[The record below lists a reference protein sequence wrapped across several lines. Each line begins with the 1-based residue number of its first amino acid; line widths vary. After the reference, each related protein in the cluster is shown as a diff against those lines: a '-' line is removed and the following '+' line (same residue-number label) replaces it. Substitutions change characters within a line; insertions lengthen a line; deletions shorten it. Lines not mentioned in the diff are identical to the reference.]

1 MKKTNLVL
9 IDADGLIY
17 HSSKDSLQ
25 QSIEILDEKI
35 NNILLQTQANEY
47 ILFISEGRYFR
58 SDISEDYK
66 SNRKKHPSQLKWL
79 KTLKNYLK
87 EQWGAFSMQSVE
99 SDDLCAYYLKNPPEG
114 YDVILSSPDKDLL
127 QAIPSKGNGHFNYTY
142 KIKEES
148 KGKEFFTDEDVIKGW
163 WIQTSESEA
172 HNFRKMQMIVGD
184 TADSIKSIEG
194 RGEAYWKKLSADTV
208 PSWGDILQEY
218 IVKYGETL
226 GIYNFQKSYRML
238 HLLETEEEFI
248 TEVGYMSLPTEFQ
261 KVISPTKEEIKIDF

>member
-1 MKKTNLVL
+1 MNRKLIL

-17 HSSKDSLQ
+17 HSSKDLLQ

-66 SNRKKHPSQLKWL
+66 SNRKKYPSQLKWL
-79 KTLKNYLK
+79 KTLKSYLK
-87 EQWGAFSMQSVE
+87 EEWNAYSMQRVE
-99 SDDLCAYYLKNPPEG
+99 SDDLIAFYMKNPPEG
-114 YDVILSSPDKDLL
+114 YNVILASPDKDLL
-127 QAIPSKGNGHFNYTY
+127 QAIPSKGSGHFNYTY

-148 KGKEFFTDEDVIKGW
+148 KGKEFFTDDDVIKGW
-163 WIQTSESEA
+163 WIQTSEAEA
-172 HNFRKMQMIVGD
+172 HEFRKMQMIVGD
-184 TADSIKSIEG
+184 TADSIKAIEG
-194 RGEAYWKKLSADTV
+194 RGEAYWKKISKDTI

-226 GIYNFQKSYRML
+226 GIYNFQKTYRML

-248 TEVGYMSLPTEFQ
+248 TEVGYIPQLPEFQ
-261 KVISPTKEEIKIDF
+261 KVIKQEETVNSIDF

>member
-17 HSSKDSLQ
+17 HSSKDLLQ
-25 QSIEILDEKI
+25 QSVEILDEKI
-35 NNILLQTQANEY
+35 NNILLQTQADEY

-66 SNRKKHPSQLKWL
+66 SNRKKYPSQLKWL

-87 EQWGAFSMQSVE
+87 EEWNAFSMQMVE
-99 SDDLCAYYLKNPPEG
+99 SDDLCAFYLKTPPEG
-114 YDVILSSPDKDLL
+114 YNAILASPDKDLL
-127 QAIPSKGNGHFNYTY
+127 QAIPSVGKGHFNYTY

-148 KGKEFFTDEDVIKGW
+148 KGRDFFTDDDLIKGW
-163 WIQTSESEA
+163 WVQTSESEA
-172 HNFRKMQMIVGD
+172 HEFRKMQMIVGD

-194 RGEAYWKKLSADTV
+194 RGEAYWKKISKDTI

-238 HLLETEEEFI
+238 HLLETESEFI
-248 TEVGYMSLPTEFQ
+248 TEVGYIPQLPEFQ
-261 KVISPTKEEIKIDF
+261 KVINSTKEEIKIDF

>member
-17 HSSKDSLQ
+17 HSSKDLLQ

-99 SDDLCAYYLKNPPEG
+99 SDDLCAYY
-114 YDVILSSPDKDLL
+114 V
-127 QAIPSKGNGHFNYTY
+127 
-142 KIKEES
+142 
-148 KGKEFFTDEDVIKGW
+148 
-163 WIQTSESEA
+163 
-172 HNFRKMQMIVGD
+172 
-184 TADSIKSIEG
+184 
-194 RGEAYWKKLSADTV
+194 
-208 PSWGDILQEY
+208 
-218 IVKYGETL
+218 
-226 GIYNFQKSYRML
+226 
-238 HLLETEEEFI
+238 
-248 TEVGYMSLPTEFQ
+248 
-261 KVISPTKEEIKIDF
+261 

>member
-1 MKKTNLVL
+1 MSKLLTL

-17 HSSKDSLQ
+17 HSSKEQLQ

-35 NNILLQTQANEY
+35 NNIFIETGCDEY

-58 SDISEDYK
+58 SNISEEYK
-66 SNRKKHPSQLKWL
+66 SARKKYTSKLKWL

-87 EQWGAFSMQSVE
+87 EEWNAFSMSKVE
-99 SDDLCAYYLKNPPEG
+99 SDDLVAFYMKNPPEG

-127 QAIPSKGNGHFNYTY
+127 QAIPSKNKGHFNYTY
-142 KIKEES
+142 KIKEGS
-148 KGKEFFTDEDVIKGW
+148 KDKVFYTDDDVIKGW
-163 WIQTSESEA
+163 WVQTSESEA
-172 HNFRKMQMIVGD
+172 DEFRRMQLIVGD
-184 TADSIKSIEG
+184 TADSIKGIEG
-194 RGEAYWKKLSADTV
+194 KGESFWRKISKEAI

-218 IVKYGETL
+218 ITKYGVTV
-226 GIYNFQKSYRML
+226 GIYNFQKNYRML

-261 KVISPTKEEIKIDF
+261 QVLKSSEEEVKIDF